1 MNRAPDAVA
10 YPVADHAE
18 AGILGDFLYSISD
31 IAEMDAWTA
40 RRNARLEARLRHVD
54 EPQHLGVGDAER
66 DGAGSVAV
74 EAVLLDADVC
84 LDEIA
89 RHDDAV
95 AVGDAVDDLVVQRD
109 AEMPG
114 EVGRIAPAGI
124 LEEARADVVL
134 SAVLDDEIVDLAS
147 RDAGRDG
154 RGADVAYFRA
164 HPARLAHLRELG
176 LRLDVDFHC
185 VTSPRGTPLR
195 SSRGPGRRRC
205 A

>member
-18 AGILGDFLYSISD
+18 AGILGDFLNRVPD
-31 IAEMDAWTA
+31 VAEMDARTA
-40 RRNARLEARLRHVD
+40 RRDARLEALARDFD
-54 EPQHLGVGDAER
+54 EPQHLGVCDAER

-74 EAVLLDADVC
+74 EAVLEDADVR
-84 LDEIA
+84 LYEVA
-89 RHDDAV
+89 RHYDAV
-95 AVGDAVDDLVVQRD
+95 SVGDAVDDLVVQRH

-134 SAVLDDEIVDLAS
+134 SAVLDDEIVDLAR

-154 RGADVAYFRA
+154 RGADVAYLRA